1 MAFWPLTSSF
11 SDRPPWIKYA
21 LTKDSSHWKNN
32 ICYVMIFLKKD
43 LFGFSRRNLKIQPLF
58 FWMKEKR
65 SILNSLKNL
74 KLRSISFGHTQIG
87 GNVYNCYHKYFLV
100 VVSVSI
106 MAYNYYFL
114 GKYSTQWFWNT
125 DWLRLLQFFQS
136 LCKFPYRIP
145 NQDQKKS
152 KVCLEGTRDDF
163 K

>member
-1 MAFWPLTSSF
+1 MLCN
-11 SDRPPWIKYA
+11 
-21 LTKDSSHWKNN
+21 DSKKEGFVWFFKKKFKNTT
-32 ICYVMIFLKKD
+32 IV
-43 LFGFSRRNLKIQPLF
+43 

-65 SILNSLKNL
+65 SILNSFKNL

-145 NQDQKKS
+145 NQDQKKIKS
-152 KVCLEGTRDDF
+152 LFGGNQRWFQIKNNFFVVV
-163 K
+163 

>member
-1 MAFWPLTSSF
+1 MLCNDFFKKGFVWFFKKKFKNTTIVFLNERKKVDTQQSQKPE
-11 SDRPPWIKYA
+11 IKIY
-21 LTKDSSHWKNN
+21 
-32 ICYVMIFLKKD
+32 F
-43 LFGFSRRNLKIQPLF
+43 
-58 FWMKEKR
+58 
-65 SILNSLKNL
+65 
-74 KLRSISFGHTQIG
+74 ISTHTQIG